1 MASDPPNWDG
11 STEAGQYVPPHR
23 GSSLDS
29 LLEET
34 GEAEE
39 VREMVKAKQA
49 APPEY
54 CPPPE
59 EAPVLWST
67 WNRLWAVQ
75 QGSVARELWVLR
87 QKWMREARA
96 EALAQVER
104 MLSDLWLGP
113 PETFEDDVR
122 GVLGLVTRLHA
133 QCTAT
138 TQAMPVVVEG
148 EP

>member
-1 MASDPPNWDG
+1 MASN
-11 STEAGQYVPPHR
+11 PHR
-23 GSSLDS
+23 GTTLDS

-39 VREMVKAKQA
+39 VREMVRAKQA
-49 APPEY
+49 ADAEF
-54 CPPPE
+54 CPTPE
-59 EAPVLWST
+59 EAPELYLLLNGVYDA
-67 WNRLWAVQ
+67 RYVQ
-75 QGSVARELWVLR
+75 CLRHELWVLR
-87 QKWMREARA
+87 QNWMRQARG

-122 GVLGLVTRLHA
+122 GVLALVTRLHA

-138 TQAMPVVVEG
+138 TQAMPVVAEG
-148 EP
+148 EEQS